1 MGSSSDI
8 KNWTDFQITWF
19 ENNDPEDVIEGS
31 FENKPP
37 YRPKVKFLQ
46 DRKGKGFL
54 IPIFAGNLKKIDI
67 ESG

>member
-1 MGSSSDI
+1 MNSRQSVGSSSDI

-37 YRPKVKFLQ
+37 YRPKVKFIQ
-46 DRKGKGFL
+46 DRKERAFKFRYL
-54 IPIFAGNLKKIDI
+54 IVIVKC
-67 ESG
+67 